1 VVRKALEG
9 IEMKQLLLIALL
21 TLFLSACG
29 AQGDTPGPR
38 MGDQGMMARHH
49 VQIPAEYAGL
59 INPIPADD
67 ASLERGAKLYATNCA
82 SCHGD
87 GGMGDGPVGSAL
99 DPAPAPVAHTSPM
112 MADDY
117 LFWRVSEGGTP
128 FNTSMPPWKFME
140 EQARWDMINYM
151 RALSDGTAQPS
162 GGAGGAP
169 FDPTAQA
176 AHQAELLA
184 QAVNQDIIT
193 QAEADTFNTVHMA
206 VEQYR
211 AEHPEVLNSSGNATE
226 REAAI
231 LTTLVNE
238 QIITREQAE
247 AFTDIHDRL
256 GSSGLMP

>member
-1 VVRKALEG
+1 
-9 IEMKQLLLIALL
+9 MKKILLIALL
-21 TLFLSACG
+21 TLFLAACG
-29 AQGDTPGPR
+29 AQEKGTSPGMGMGGD
-38 MGDQGMMARHH
+38 GMMARHH
-49 VQIPAEYAGL
+49 VEIPAEYAGL
-59 INPIPADD
+59 TNPIPSDE

-99 DPAPAPVAHTSPM
+99 DPAPAPVAHTSQM

-151 RALSDGTAQPS
+151 RALGDGTAQLS
-162 GGAGGAP
+162 SGAGGTP

-176 AHQAELLA
+176 AHQAEMLA
-184 QAVNQDIIT
+184 QAVNQGIIT
-193 QAEADTFNTVHMA
+193 RAEADTFNTVHTA

-211 AEHPEVLNSSGNATE
+211 VEHPEVLNRSGNATE

-231 LTTLVNE
+231 LTALVKE
-238 QIITREQAE
+238 QIITQEQAE